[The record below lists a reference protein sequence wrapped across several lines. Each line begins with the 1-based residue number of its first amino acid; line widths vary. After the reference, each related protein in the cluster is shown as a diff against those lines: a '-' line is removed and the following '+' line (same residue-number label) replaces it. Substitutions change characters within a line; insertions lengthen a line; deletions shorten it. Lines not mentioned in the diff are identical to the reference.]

1 MALTESGRASSAPE
15 AASDLT
21 RPVWGTMARSG
32 LEPVMRSASR
42 EGEEEWTTSIPVQAS
57 KLARDAS
64 RRAASSP
71 CREEAMVTAGTP
83 PEAEVVEAAV

>member
-1 MALTESGRASSAPE
+1 
-15 AASDLT
+15 
-21 RPVWGTMARSG
+21 
-32 LEPVMRSASR
+32 MRSASR